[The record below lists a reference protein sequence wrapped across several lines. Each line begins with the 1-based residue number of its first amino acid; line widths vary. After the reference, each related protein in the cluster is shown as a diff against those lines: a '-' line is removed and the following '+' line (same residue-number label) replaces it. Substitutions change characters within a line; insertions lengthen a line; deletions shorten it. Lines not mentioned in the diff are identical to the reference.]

1 MPRSRHFP
9 ERNSQRWV
17 LEPVYATGLL
27 EPWNRSKEG
36 HAMLVLTRKIDEA
49 IMIGD
54 AIKIVVVDVRGDQ
67 VKLGIEAPQD
77 VAIHRQ
83 EVYEDIQ
90 TENRRAAVTKPVDV
104 RSLTD
109 LLDKHSDATKSSDD
123 R

>member
-1 MPRSRHFP
+1 
-9 ERNSQRWV
+9 
-17 LEPVYATGLL
+17 
-27 EPWNRSKEG
+27 
-36 HAMLVLTRKIDEA
+36 MLVLTRKIDEA